1 MKAINH
7 KGYFAKVEFDP
18 EDHIFVGHVIGIKDV
33 IGFHG
38 ESVAELET
46 AFHDAVDNYL
56 EACKEL
62 GQKPNKPYSG
72 NLMLRVPAEVHAAV
86 AASTAAPVLK
96 ASINGQPAFR
106 RSQATPIEICPDV
119 MRMEERYAFPRG
131 TVGKSKKESSIA
143 A

>member
-1 MKAINH
+1 MKGMNY

-18 EDHIFVGHVIGIKDV
+18 EDHIFVGHIIGIRDV

-38 ESVAELET
+38 ESVRELET
-46 AFHDAVDNYL
+46 AFHEAIDNYI

-86 AASTAAPVLK
+86 AAAAEANGK
-96 ASINGQPAFR
+96 SINQW
-106 RSQATPIEICPDV
+106 
-119 MRMEERYAFPRG
+119 
-131 TVGKSKKESSIA
+131 A
-143 A
+143 ARVLDTASHAH